1 MRRTPKL
8 AAAALVAAAALTLT
22 ACGGDSGSDGAN
34 GPAASVSGTQ
44 SKPVVTLDEPMEK
57 PDLVLK
63 DSDGKKYD
71 LIEETKGRPTL
82 IYFGYT
88 HCPDACPAVMGN
100 IDVARK
106 QLPKAEQ
113 KKLRIVFV
121 TTDPDRDT
129 PKRLKSWLNG
139 FGGDIVGLTGD
150 FDTIQGAA
158 SAVNVGVSKP
168 VKKKNGDI
176 IVDHGLQVLMA
187 SPKDDRIH
195 WLGMK
200 DAGAEDYAH
209 ALPKIIKGQN
219 P

>member
-8 AAAALVAAAALTLT
+8 AAAALVAVAALTLT
-22 ACGGDSGSDGAN
+22 ACGSDSGGDEGA
-34 GPAASVSGTQ
+34 PAASVSGAQ
-44 SKPVVTLDEPMEK
+44 SKPIVTLDDAMEK
-57 PDLVLK
+57 PDLVLT
-63 DSDGKKYD
+63 DTDGKKYD
-71 LIEETKGRPTL
+71 LIKETKGRPTL

-106 QLPKAEQ
+106 QLPEAEQ

-121 TTDPDRDT
+121 TTDPKRDT
-129 PKRLKSWLNG
+129 PERLKSWLNG
-139 FGGDIVGLTGD
+139 FGADIVGLTGD
-150 FDTIQGAA
+150 FATIQGAA
-158 SAVNVGVSKP
+158 SSVNVGISKP
-168 VKKKNGDI
+168 EKKKNGDI
-176 IVDHGLQVLMA
+176 LVDHGLQVLLA

>member
-8 AAAALVAAAALTLT
+8 AAAALVAVAALTLT
-22 ACGGDSGSDGAN
+22 ACGSDGDGGGD

-44 SKPVVTLDEPMEK
+44 SKPVVTLDQPMEK
-57 PDLVLK
+57 PDLVLT

-71 LIEETKGRPTL
+71 LIKETKGRPTL

-121 TTDPDRDT
+121 TTDPERDT
-129 PKRLKSWLNG
+129 PKRLKSWLTG
-139 FGGDIVGLTGD
+139 FGADIVGLTGD

-158 SAVNVGVSKP
+158 SSVNVGVSKP
-168 VKKKNGDI
+168 VKKKNGDVV
-176 IVDHGLQVLMA
+176 VDHGLQVLMA
-187 SPKDDRIH
+187 SPKDDKIH